1 MTKVFSYTAVCL
13 ILLLIGFPTRA
24 EAYLDPGTGS
34 IVLQVAIGG
43 ILAAMATTRLYWN
56 RLRSLFR
63 RTRGDNST
71 APSSER

>member
-1 MTKVFSYTAVCL
+1 MTKVFSYTAICV

-24 EAYLDPGTGS
+24 QAYLDPGSGS

-63 RTRGDNST
+63 RNRGANST
-71 APSSER
+71 LPPSEK

>member
-1 MTKVFSYTAVCL
+1 MIKVFSYTAVCL

-43 ILAAMATTRLYWN
+43 ILAAMATTRLYWK

-63 RTRGDNST
+63 RTRDVDST
-71 APSSER
+71 SPPSER

>member
-1 MTKVFSYTAVCL
+1 MTKVFSYTAVCV

-43 ILAAMATTRLYWN
+43 ILAAMATTRLYWK

-63 RTRGDNST
+63 RTRGVNST
-71 APSSER
+71 LPPSER